1 MEKVKKIVVLGS
13 TGSVGVQS
21 LDVLQQLSGFEV
33 HALVAN
39 TSVDTL
45 FAQCQQ
51 HSPRYAIMSDASSA
65 QQLSAR
71 LHSVRSPVEVMAGD
85 EAIVQLVAENE
96 VDIVIAAIVGAAGL
110 RSTFAAVKAGK
121 RVLLANKEALVM
133 AGDLL
138 MSEVKKSGAELLPV
152 DSEHNAL
159 FQAFPQSFLPGKSL
173 PSEIEALTIT
183 ASGGPFRTCPLK
195 SLESVTPEQAVAH
208 PTWSMGAKIS
218 VDSAT
223 MMNKALEI
231 IEAYYLFS
239 IPQNKLSAWIHPESI
254 VHALVQYS
262 DGSTLAQLG
271 VPDMRTPIT
280 HCLSWPSRRTNH
292 VRSLKL
298 EDMRRLHFDEIDS
311 KRYPCFSLGY
321 AAISQ
326 GAFAVVALNAANE
339 VAVSAFLNRQ
349 IAYLEIFSVIDYVL
363 NKVNRCCLHN
373 IDDVFAIDESSREMA
388 KTKIKQLSKV

>member
-39 TSVDTL
+39 TSVDAL

-71 LHSVRSPVEVMAGD
+71 LQSVRSPVKVMAGD

-280 HCLSWPSRRTNH
+280 HCLSWPSRRAND
-292 VRSLKL
+292 VRSLNL

-311 KRYPCFSLGY
+311 NSFCEFL
-321 AAISQ
+321 IS
-326 GAFAVVALNAANE
+326 
-339 VAVSAFLNRQ
+339 
-349 IAYLEIFSVIDYVL
+349 D
-363 NKVNRCCLHN
+363 
-373 IDDVFAIDESSREMA
+373 
-388 KTKIKQLSKV
+388 